1 MNKQCTPV
9 IGIAL
14 ILLGAVVLAANLAVP
29 ILGPTLCRL
38 LIARFGPPLVAGLGL
53 ALMLIPLLAR
63 SRRGLGAIFI
73 PGMPILSTGAILLFT
88 NTFRVWGAWE
98 WLWPLE
104 VSSLAWGFLFAA
116 AWMRSVWLLIPAII
130 IGAKGVVF
138 QFCALTGLWGAWSVL
153 WTIEPLAIG
162 LTFLLIGAAKRLGGL
177 FLAGIIL
184 CGLGGM
190 GLVGMT
196 MVGPSWWLIRLAG
209 PVVLIGVGFL
219 LFVWGIASRRLSPAS
234 TLSPAP
240 ANEKAA

>member
-9 IGIAL
+9 VGIVL
-14 ILLGAVVLAANLAVP
+14 ILLGAVALAANLAVP
-29 ILGPTLCRL
+29 ILGLTICRL

-63 SRRGLGAIFI
+63 SRRGLGALFI

-116 AWMRSVWLLIPAII
+116 AWMRSAWLLIPAII
-130 IGAKGVVF
+130 IGANGVVF
-138 QFCALTGLWGAWSVL
+138 QFCAITGWWEAWAVL

-162 LTFLLIGAAKRLGGL
+162 LALLAVGAAKRLGGL
-177 FLAGIIL
+177 LLSGTIL
-184 CGLGGM
+184 CGLAGI
-190 GLVGMT
+190 GLVIMSL
-196 MVGPSWWLIRLAG
+196 VGSGGWLTNLVG
-209 PVVLIGVGFL
+209 LVVLIGVGGL
-219 LFVWGIASRRLSPAS
+219 LVVRGAVSHQSPPMS
-234 TLSPAP
+234 
-240 ANEKAA
+240 AAE